1 MGVDATCHAETDSVV
16 AAFDLVEVLAARQS
30 DIFGEPVD
38 RHALFG
44 KYALDSFPIDVHPFF
59 LHGKALMCLGQY
71 PDHMFVPVFQHGC
84 NHFVVR
90 LDFENVELAHE
101 LHQVYF
107 IHDPNVLQQHVEL
120 MEMFLKQLHVG
131 PEHGGA
137 IRLDRHRRQVEPLA
151 VNIIEEMERQL
162 QQNALFVRLVKCGES
177 PALGLAAGNGQQPE
191 VEKPRRQF
199 VGLDPTIKAVDET
212 FGFVEQFVEKRRID
226 LRKRMGKCSVEAHE
240 LWIYGTIVIIG
251 WLETKDAVRT
261 IDEGSIQAVPATG
274 FGFSEPQS
282 SAVSEAVS

>member
-1 MGVDATCHAETDSVV
+1 
-16 AAFDLVEVLAARQS
+16 
-30 DIFGEPVD
+30 
-38 RHALFG
+38 
-44 KYALDSFPIDVHPFF
+44 
-59 LHGKALMCLGQY
+59 
-71 PDHMFVPVFQHGC
+71 
-84 NHFVVR
+84 
-90 LDFENVELAHE
+90 
-101 LHQVYF
+101 
-107 IHDPNVLQQHVEL
+107 

-131 PEHGGA
+131 PEHRIA
-137 IRLDRHRRQVEPLA
+137 IRLDRYRRQVEPLA

-212 FGFVEQFVEKRRID
+212 FGFGEQFVEKRRID
-226 LRKRMGKCSVEAHE
+226 LRKRMGK
-240 LWIYGTIVIIG
+240 
-251 WLETKDAVRT
+251 RT